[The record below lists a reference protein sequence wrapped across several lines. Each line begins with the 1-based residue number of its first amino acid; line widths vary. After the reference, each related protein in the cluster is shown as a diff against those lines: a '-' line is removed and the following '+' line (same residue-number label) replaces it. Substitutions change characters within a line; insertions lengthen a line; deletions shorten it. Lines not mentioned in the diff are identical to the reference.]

1 MIVGMTDSNCITL
14 QKNDK
19 CSLKVH
25 LYGATVISWICNEKE
40 QLFLSS
46 TSKMDGSKA
55 IRGGIP
61 LVFRKLNLVI
71 GVVYVSV
78 LISI

>member
-1 MIVGMTDSNCITL
+1 MADYFITL
-14 QKNDK
+14 KKSDN
-19 CSLKVH
+19 CAVKVH
-25 LYGATVISWICNEKE
+25 LYGATVTSWICSGEE

-61 LVFRKLNLVI
+61 LVFRKFFWM
-71 GVVYVSV
+71 
-78 LISI
+78 

>member
-1 MIVGMTDSNCITL
+1 MANDSLTL
-14 QKNDK
+14 QKSDK
-19 CSLKVH
+19 CSVKIH
-25 LYGATVISWICNEKE
+25 LYGATVTSWVCNGEE

-61 LVFRKLNLVI
+61 LVFRKL
-71 GVVYVSV
+71 STSS
-78 LISI
+78 ISLFV